1 MNGNH
6 AISSAMS
13 VFITELLTL
22 AVYCYFLLSLYKD
35 PACAEYA
42 LKHCLTYVNHAIPY
56 TMSGFRT
63 ELLTS
68 AVYCY
73 FPHSLLV

>member
-1 MNGNH
+1 
-6 AISSAMS
+6 MS

-35 PACAEYA
+35 REAIQMPKMLGSKY
-42 LKHCLTYVNHAIPY
+42 LKHYVTNGNHTIPY

-68 AVYCY
+68 AVY
-73 FPHSLLV
+73 

>member
-1 MNGNH
+1 MPEMLVLKISKHCVTNGNH

-35 PACAEYA
+35 RE
-42 LKHCLTYVNHAIPY
+42 AIQTPE
-56 TMSGFRT
+56 M
-63 ELLTS
+63 
-68 AVYCY
+68 
-73 FPHSLLV
+73 LVRNMP